1 MLNPAQCPVSI
12 LTRFETLLTGHF
24 TTLHLL
30 YCTYS
35 NYIPGNVVG
44 GGGARRRD
52 DVLLAK
58 VEVPGP
64 VATPDPLHGADLF
77 TKIL

>member
-1 MLNPAQCPVSI
+1 M
-12 LTRFETLLTGHF
+12 
-24 TTLHLL
+24 
-30 YCTYS
+30 
-35 NYIPGNVVG
+35 
-44 GGGARRRD
+44 GGGARRGD

-77 TKIL
+77 TKIIIAHTGTGTMELNLKG